1 MASDVMSLF
10 GMDPRVIQQNRVQ
23 SGVDNASRMSADFA
37 IGAAGGQLAGAGIN
51 SAFGLQTPDMAQ
63 ASSVQSGLA
72 GQNLN
77 TASGL
82 RAAAQQL
89 MMNGDY
95 AQAMALHA
103 QARDMEAKD
112 TTASNLV
119 QDRSLGKSSNVV
131 VKQGTA
137 GDGVLIPSTPA
148 TQHSIT
154 EYYDGKVMD
163 VTQGKSFATKGEW
176 LESIS
181 KLYGSEVAADIAA
194 NSGKDEGNSTVTG
207 LSPTEGGGEAEQAA
221 NEFDANLALEM
232 SSNNEDDTDYS
243 SVDKKAELV
252 RLEDDMKD
260 IYTYLFSGARRD
272 TGDRSAKAKELLKIK
287 DRLRKLGLT
296 ENAIERMSAGY
307 RPELVGP

>member
-103 QARDMEAKD
+103 QARDMEATD

-163 VTQGKSFATKGEW
+163 VTQGKSFATKAEW
-176 LESIS
+176 LKSIS
-181 KLYGSEVAADIAA
+181 KLYGPKVAAAIAD
-194 NSGKDEGNSTVTG
+194 NSGKDGDSTVEG
-207 LSPTEGGGEAEQAA
+207 LSPTEGGGAAEQAA
-221 NEFDANLALEM
+221 NEFDAELETEM
-232 SSNNEDDTDYS
+232 SSTNEDDTDYS

-272 TGDRSAKAKELLKIK
+272 TGDRAAKSKDLLKIK
-287 DRLRKLGLT
+287 ERLRELGYT
-296 ENAIERMSAGY
+296 ENKIESLSAGFM
-307 RPELVGP
+307 PELVGP